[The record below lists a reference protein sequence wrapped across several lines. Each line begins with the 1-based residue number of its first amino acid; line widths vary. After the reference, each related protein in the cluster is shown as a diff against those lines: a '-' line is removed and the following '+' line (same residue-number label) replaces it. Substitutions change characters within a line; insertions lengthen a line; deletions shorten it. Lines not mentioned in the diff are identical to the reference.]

1 MVPEIVRLERAGVCG
16 CGEPVAAGERAGF
29 VAHGEQVVC
38 LRCLAQMSTR
48 TAEAAAPRRVAGVA
62 APLSPWMAEE
72 AVIVATLQ
80 ALRQD
85 VPHAYPS
92 DATLHVPAEWSALAT
107 MTPLSQAAPPT
118 VVAPEPVVSP
128 EPMVSAPEP
137 EAVRGALPAP
147 EAAVAPGPHRENEPT
162 PATEAATEPAA
173 ASAVQAPARPVRR
186 AGLFSRIL
194 TVRSLRL
201 QGQLGPTG
209 RPGVVVAAILDDARV
224 KGVLALHHRLVPGHR
239 SRVEHLAVG
248 ASGIH
253 IIDVKHFKNASIEVR
268 SEGAVSD
275 LVVGGRVMTAAVE
288 ATARRVAAVRSLLT
302 TVGLGD
308 IPVSGSV
315 CFVDGLFPL
324 GVADLEV
331 KGIRVLRPSG
341 LTAMVATPGEFG
353 PLDRLA
359 LRDFLAEQ
367 LPAAE

>member
-1 MVPEIVRLERAGVCG
+1 MVPEIVRLEEAGVCG

-29 VAHGEQVVC
+29 VTPSGQVVC
-38 LRCLAQMSTR
+38 LRCLSTMSNR
-48 TAEAAAPRRVAGVA
+48 TAETASPRRVAGVA

-80 ALRQD
+80 ALRDD
-85 VPHAYPS
+85 VPHAYPT

-107 MTPLSQAAPPT
+107 LTPQPRVAPPT
-118 VVAPEPVVSP
+118 VVAPEAVV
-128 EPMVSAPEP
+128 APEP
-137 EAVRGALPAP
+137 VAAGAP
-147 EAAVAPGPHRENEPT
+147 
-162 PATEAATEPAA
+162 EPAA
-173 ASAVQAPARPVRR
+173 PEPVVVAETVVVTPPEPSSVPEPLVVPEPVVTAPARPARR

-209 RPGVVVAAILDDARV
+209 RPGVAVAAILDDARV
-224 KGVLALHHRLVPGHR
+224 KGVLALHHRLVPGQR
-239 SRVEHLAVG
+239 SGLEHLAVG

-268 SEGAVSD
+268 GAEGAYAD

-288 ATARRVAAVRSLLT
+288 ATARRVAAVRSMLT

-308 IPVSGSV
+308 IPVSGAV
-315 CFVDGLFPL
+315 CFVDGLLPL

-331 KGIRVLRPSG
+331 RGIRVLRPSG
-341 LTAMVATPGEFG
+341 LTAMVTTPGEFG

-359 LRDFLAEQ
+359 LRDYLAEQ
-367 LPAAE
+367 LPPAA

>member
-1 MVPEIVRLERAGVCG
+1 
-16 CGEPVAAGERAGF
+16 
-29 VAHGEQVVC
+29 
-38 LRCLAQMSTR
+38 MSNR

-80 ALRQD
+80 ALRED

-107 MTPLSQAAPPT
+107 ITPVSQAAPPT

-209 RPGVVVAAILDDARV
+209 RPGFAVAAILDDARV

>member
-29 VAHGEQVVC
+29 AAPNEQVVC
-38 LRCLAQMSTR
+38 LRCLATMSNR
-48 TAEAAAPRRVAGVA
+48 TTEAAAPRRVAGVA

-80 ALRQD
+80 ALRED

-107 MTPLSQAAPPT
+107 ITPVSQAAPPT
-118 VVAPEPVVSP
+118 LVAPQPVVSP
-128 EPMVSAPEP
+128 EPMVAPEP

-162 PATEAATEPAA
+162 PATEAAT
-173 ASAVQAPARPVRR
+173 AVAPEQTPARPVRR

-194 TVRSLRL
+194 TVRALRL

-209 RPGVVVAAILDDARV
+209 RPGVAVAAILDDARV

-239 SRVEHLAVG
+239 SRVEHLTVG

-268 SEGAVSD
+268 RSDDGAAE
-275 LVVGGRVMTAAVE
+275 LVVGGRVMTAAVD

-308 IPVSGSV
+308 IPVSGAV
-315 CFVDGLFPL
+315 CFVDGLLPL
-324 GVADLEV
+324 GAADVEV

-341 LTAMVATPGEFG
+341 LTAMVAVPGEFG

-367 LPAAE
+367 LPPAE